1 MTRIQETWL
10 GGSAGQRVAIR
21 PEARAG
27 ALPQASRQ
35 QAQGLKEDSKVAER
49 KNQGETAAK
58 AQGPAA
64 LPSRK
69 LSFQSLTLGF

>member
-1 MTRIQETWL
+1 MTRIQETRL
-10 GGSAGQRVAIR
+10 GGSAGQQVAVR
-21 PEARAG
+21 PEARAE
-27 ALPQASRQ
+27 ALPQAGRQ
-35 QAQGLKEDSKVAER
+35 RAQGLKEDPKVVER

-64 LPSRK
+64 LPYRK